1 MKVVIKRKRDEPVLP
16 SFVLANKRPALSRLS
31 IGDGAP
37 DPPMIRYTLV
47 GLTPG
52 STNVPEASG
61 KEQQQA
67 HEPDARPNPSNS
79 RFRTVAMHS
88 TADGQVLELQR
99 CEPKLVPF
107 GPPLP
112 PRSRPV
118 PQARS
123 CTNAD
128 TAVDDIW
135 RDAAAASGSL
145 EGNLSPQPMADE
157 YVYDEYTVAADAD
170 DDGDAASK
178 CARGM
183 TPRSGGRSSMRMRYA
198 SWRRSRRMD
207 PIHKKRR
214 TTRRM
219 SPRMTG
225 RMTTTTDRCAAHRPE
240 RRVGVV
246 LPRSGLCQSQQTQ
259 QHRIQ

>member
-1 MKVVIKRKRDEPVLP
+1 MNTAAATTAVPRSEMKVVIKRKRDEPVLP

-170 DDGDAASK
+170 DDGDASLQVRA
-178 CARGM
+178 
-183 TPRSGGRSSMRMRYA
+183 
-198 SWRRSRRMD
+198 WND
-207 PIHKKRR
+207 PEIWWEELDADEVRELEALEADG
-214 TTRRM
+214 
-219 SPRMTG
+219 S
-225 RMTTTTDRCAAHRPE
+225 DSQEEEDYPE
-240 RRVGVV
+240 DEPSDDG
-246 LPRSGLCQSQQTQ
+246 SYDDDY
-259 QHRIQ
+259 